1 MLTLDGAP
9 DVPKDCSSEATRD
22 RREELAVVAEACGQ
36 GEPFSGRRGVEGCRF
51 VTYSLIG
58 ERASTY
64 LALVSKGL
72 RPVALRRGKAP
83 SGARGSTASLSD
95 VDKIVWEAGPAARQ
109 PDSLSSKDTPH
120 GVLDGTGQRFGGS

>member
-1 MLTLDGAP
+1 LT
-9 DVPKDCSSEATRD
+9 RID
-22 RREELAVVAEACGQ
+22 RRGRTVPVNASSALAARVIDLLS
-36 GEPFSGRRGVEGCRF
+36 FSGRRGVEGCRF
-51 VTYSLIG
+51 VTYSLID

-83 SGARGSTASLSD
+83 SGARGSTASLSH

-109 PDSLSSKDTPH
+109 PDWKLLPED
-120 GVLDGTGQRFGGS
+120 QRAGAARAFRGGISQ